1 MEEVP
6 FPRNVLDKMIFKSNQ
21 IKDLVG
27 VTTMH
32 CGPATPSA
40 SASIMRWMIGSRN
53 AAVLPEP
60 V

>member
-1 MEEVP
+1 MKTNKFSTIRIKIMELMK
-6 FPRNVLDKMIFKSNQ
+6 N
-21 IKDLVG
+21 LVG

-32 CGPATPSA
+32 CGPTPASA

-53 AAVLPEP
+53 AAVLPDP